1 MQRRDLQF
9 DSILKRGLQGA
20 RDSGSRACPEESTL
34 AGYCDR
40 SLSRT
45 ETARCEEH
53 LSNCA
58 RCQATVAAIAR
69 ARADAVGTPPM
80 GRRWGLYAALA
91 AAVVGMS
98 VAASLMRRGAIPAPA
113 LHSVSPKMAALRS
126 KAPEAGAQIALN
138 EPANREAPELAPPG
152 TAETPPPA
160 HPRGIAPQQPNEFA
174 KQRLTAPGEHEG
186 EALPAASEKP
196 NYFGLGPP
204 AAPGPTAPAPPP
216 EAAVAESAPMTG
228 AGAAS
233 GMSMGRLVSARPAMV
248 SVRTADNVERWRLGA
263 DGTIEHREPGG
274 VWQRQDSGVAAA
286 LRAGAA
292 PSPTLCWVVGSDG
305 TILRTTDAE
314 HWQKIKSPTS
324 ADLIAVFAVDGS
336 SATVTTADGKRFS
349 TTDGGQSWRP
359 I

>member
-1 MQRRDLQF
+1 
-9 DSILKRGLQGA
+9 
-20 RDSGSRACPEESTL
+20 
-34 AGYCDR
+34 
-40 SLSRT
+40 
-45 ETARCEEH
+45 
-53 LSNCA
+53 
-58 RCQATVAAIAR
+58 
-69 ARADAVGTPPM
+69 
-80 GRRWGLYAALA
+80 
-91 AAVVGMS
+91 
-98 VAASLMRRGAIPAPA
+98 
-113 LHSVSPKMAALRS
+113 
-126 KAPEAGAQIALN
+126 
-138 EPANREAPELAPPG
+138 
-152 TAETPPPA
+152 
-160 HPRGIAPQQPNEFA
+160 
-174 KQRLTAPGEHEG
+174 
-186 EALPAASEKP
+186 
-196 NYFGLGPP
+196 
-204 AAPGPTAPAPPP
+204 
-216 EAAVAESAPMTG
+216 
-228 AGAAS
+228 
-233 GMSMGRLVSARPAMV
+233 MGRLVSARPAMV